1 MSSRTYWLG
10 NWSYHPTTPV
20 PCISL
25 LQIGLQMQCLWTGP
39 LVGSKAIGSDP
50 GLRITFVCFCTSP
63 AQSLYMEAHK
73 VSHASCCLKLVLNYF
88 LKLKSKLSTRKSSLQ
103 LAFFAPQNVT
113 LLGTQH
119 QNFHLWA
126 FALLTRTVWFDLT
139 KLKQHTTNPETY
151 NQFYLQLT
159 TEYPTSENLFTD

>member
-1 MSSRTYWLG
+1 MAYWLG
-10 NWSYHPTTPV
+10 SRLHHSAMPV
-20 PCISL
+20 LCVSHCKLDYRCVVYESAHHFVLRQLDPIHYQGLCIMS
-25 LQIGLQMQCLWTGP
+25 G
-39 LVGSKAIGSDP
+39 A
-50 GLRITFVCFCTSP
+50 FHTSP